1 MLEREGRPSAGLIA
15 GRTRR
20 EPAPQSQI
28 LDKAMHGQ
36 SESQEAAVVVLV
48 GAFGLSGGE

>member
-15 GRTRR
+15 GRTRCG
-20 EPAPQSQI
+20 PARQSQI
-28 LDKAMHGQ
+28 LGEAPLGQ
-36 SESQEAAVVVLV
+36 SELQEAAVVVLV